1 MDGRHARK
9 TRTQEAILAATR
21 EAMRAGIFRPSVVQ
35 IAKAAGCSVRSVFQH
50 FATAETLYAVALGD
64 EDLQHAILVQIVGE
78 IYLTEIYL
86 TLPVECQCHIIMAA
100 VYGRIIPE

>member
-64 EDLQHAILVQIVGE
+64 EGLQHAILGQIVNDAGF
-78 IYLTEIYL
+78 
-86 TLPVECQCHIIMAA
+86 TLPRDEQHRIVMAA